1 MRQADILE
9 GGCVETKKLAEH
21 RGRVHKLAIEPGS
34 SRMFMSCGEDGLIR
48 RVSAV
53 VLFIFMFSLIFF

>member
-9 GGCVETKKLAEH
+9 DGFVETKKLAEH

-34 SRMFMSCGEDGLIR
+34 SRTFMSCGEDGVIR
-48 RVSAV
+48 RVSSI
-53 VLFIFMFSLIFF
+53 VLLFV